1 MCNRAIF
8 HWKYLFQALDSS
20 EIYFGSCTSVKSG
33 AMVVDDTA
41 TPTEGKEEEEEEE
54 EGVRSGG
61 GWVDSSSL
69 QTAGRPAREESGRCW
84 GFSPRSINVDPPS
97 SPLLPTC

>member
-41 TPTEGKEEEEEEE
+41 TPTEGKEEEEEVEEE
-54 EGVRSGG
+54 EGLDDCCGLKG
-61 GWVDSSSL
+61 LSL
-69 QTAGRPAREESGRCW
+69 LKKFT
-84 GFSPRSINVDPPS
+84 IPS
-97 SPLLPTC
+97 RKVICPWA